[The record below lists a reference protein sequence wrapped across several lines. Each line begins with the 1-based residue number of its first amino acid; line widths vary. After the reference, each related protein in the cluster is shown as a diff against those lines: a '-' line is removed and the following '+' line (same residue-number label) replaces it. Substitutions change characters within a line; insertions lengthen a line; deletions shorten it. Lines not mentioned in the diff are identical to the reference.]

1 VLTYFIISFDV
12 QALGRARSVRM
23 ASCKQ
28 RFLTSVDEL
37 RVEGRRLLD
46 RRPRRGAIAAKRP
59 PVEGLACPLHAHF
72 GCPFPFGCPN
82 VKHAVLR
89 RGAMSTTASV
99 HPVTDR
105 GARPPAARQTRR
117 RVRGLG

>member
-46 RRPRRGAIAAKRP
+46 R
-59 PVEGLACPLHAHF
+59 
-72 GCPFPFGCPN
+72 
-82 VKHAVLR
+82 
-89 RGAMSTTASV
+89 
-99 HPVTDR
+99 
-105 GARPPAARQTRR
+105 
-117 RVRGLG
+117 